1 MVIQFRPTSADPW
14 RLLRLNEYIAAEER
28 ITHLLGPDAM
38 LHLTNV
44 RLPRSRVYLLSGCD
58 AANRDAMSGDIVP
71 GYWI

>member
-1 MVIQFRPTSADPW
+1 MVIQFRSTSADPW

-44 RLPRSRVYLLSGCD
+44 RLLRSRVYLLSGCD
-58 AANRDAMSGDIVP
+58 AANPDAMSGDIVP